1 MTVKKFLEMLVIYRK
16 ISWYKCLPQTYGSV
30 SFYIWVSGSA
40 TRVPPSSVPVCPW
53 CVFNIIY
60 IFAVFNIKALVYAL
74 AKQFHFSPLFAK
86 CMFNIRTT
94 CIKPI
99 YQSFFL
105 QLHFSPSFC
114 AEGKNNN
121 GNYAKKLANWLGRC
135 VLYILANGVI
145 YVRHCW
151 PITYVWRGIF
161 RKNWRIGWVLFKTLA
176 NLVIYYRK
184 WWPFGWI
191 MLEKAGQLGEF
202 KLEKAGQLGELC

>member
-1 MTVKKFLEMLVIYRK
+1 MFTTNIWIGILLHLSIRICNTGSTLFSTSLSLVLFQY
-16 ISWYKCLPQTYGSV
+16 
-30 SFYIWVSGSA
+30 
-40 TRVPPSSVPVCPW
+40 
-53 CVFNIIY
+53 Y

-135 VLYILANGVI
+135 VLYKLANGVI

-161 RKNWRIGWVLFKTLA
+161 RKNWRIG
-176 NLVIYYRK
+176 
-184 WWPFGWI
+184 
-191 MLEKAGQLGEF
+191 
-202 KLEKAGQLGELC
+202 